1 MRVWKGFQRG
11 RRTKTETQQEYSARS
26 IHALQRA
33 DEVLKTLQVNLKPI
47 RNKQDDLGFLR
58 YPENL
63 PTETAISRL
72 EHFKIQAVGYDRTG
86 EARLKQT
93 ALYSPSKPPAG
104 GYENKPISI
113 KGRLIPTLAA

>member
-1 MRVWKGFQRG
+1 MRVWKAFQRG

-33 DEVLKTLQVNLKPI
+33 DEVLKTLQVHLKPI

-72 EHFKIQAVGYDRTG
+72 EHFKIETVRYDRTG
-86 EARLKQT
+86 EARQKNI
-93 ALYSPSKPPAG
+93 ALYFPAPPPG
-104 GYENKPISI
+104 GGAEL
-113 KGRLIPTLAA
+113 GRV

>member
-1 MRVWKGFQRG
+1 MRVWKAFQRG

-33 DEVLKTLQVNLKPI
+33 DEVLKTLQVHLKPI
-47 RNKQDDLGFLR
+47 RNKQDDLDFLR

-72 EHFKIQAVGYDRTG
+72 EHFKTQAVGYDRTG
-86 EARLKQT
+86 DERQEQT
-93 ALYSPSKPPAG
+93 APLFPPQPPAWAG
-104 GYENKPISI
+104 DRKPI
-113 KGRLIPTLAA
+113 L